1 MGRKSLEAT
10 KLLWSFMVRAAV
22 DFFRG
27 AWPFLADDFFWPVEV
42 DEELFFLPAD
52 ELLLFGFASVD
63 VLLWADNPLL
73 CSISSAARR
82 LAVNR
87 LR

>member
-1 MGRKSLEAT
+1 
-10 KLLWSFMVRAAV
+10 MVRAGV

-27 AWPFLADDFFWPVEV
+27 AWLFLADDFFWPVEE
-42 DEELFFLPAD
+42 DAELFFFLLED

-87 LR
+87 PR